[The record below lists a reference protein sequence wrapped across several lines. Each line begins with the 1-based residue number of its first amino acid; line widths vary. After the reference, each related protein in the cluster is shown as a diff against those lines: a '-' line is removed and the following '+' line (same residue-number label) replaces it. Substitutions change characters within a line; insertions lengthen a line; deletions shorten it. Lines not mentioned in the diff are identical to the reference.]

1 MKGDIVKVSIIIPV
15 YNGEKYI
22 QNCIDSVI
30 NQTYKNLEIIIVNDG
45 SKDDTLSVLKKYKT
59 DKRIKIINKENGGLS
74 SARNT
79 GLKYV
84 SGKYLMFL
92 DSDDY
97 LSLDAIEKM
106 ISASSVNNSD
116 ITICD
121 FLVEYDDKTEIK
133 KGLELN
139 QIDIK
144 SALVSSPSACNKIYK
159 INVFNVAFP
168 LKKYYEDLGTIPI
181 IISNC
186 SKISYVD
193 EALYHYIQRNGSIMH
208 QETYNR
214 KLEDIF
220 FILDR
225 IYNSTVKTKYPQELE
240 YIYVKHLLHDASLRF
255 LNFNNNDA
263 KKSLNK
269 IVKIMK
275 KKYPNWKKNKYLN
288 LMSKQELILTR
299 LIYKKFFFIYKFYR
313 KVKSS

>member
-269 IVKIMK
+269 IVKI
-275 KKYPNWKKNKYLN
+275 
-288 LMSKQELILTR
+288 LTR